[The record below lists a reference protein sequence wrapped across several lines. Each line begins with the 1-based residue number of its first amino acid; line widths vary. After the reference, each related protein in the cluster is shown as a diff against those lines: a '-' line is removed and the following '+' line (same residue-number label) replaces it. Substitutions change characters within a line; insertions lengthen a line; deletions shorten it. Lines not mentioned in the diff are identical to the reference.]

1 MAWISG
7 VGLTP
12 FGRMP
17 GRSAIDWQAVA
28 AEEAL
33 ADAALDRRDVD
44 GVIAGYATTLRHLM
58 PADMLA
64 ERLGIRPAAAFG
76 TSVGGATGLAMLA
89 QAVCL
94 VTAGTARRVLVVA
107 GEDRASGQSTD
118 TSMAA
123 LAQVGHPEYE
133 VPLGAT
139 VPAYYALLASCY
151 LSRHRLRM
159 TDLAPLAVLMRSN
172 AVRHPGA
179 QFRSPITAA
188 DVEESRPVADPL
200 RLLDCCPVSDGGAAF
215 LVTAQPTGPR
225 AVRIAGVGQAHRH
238 QHVSEADLADLG
250 ALRSARQA
258 LSSADVDV
266 SGVDLVGIYDSF
278 TITLALLLEEIGL
291 CRPGTAGAE
300 AAAGYFDST
309 GRLPLNTHGGLLSY
323 GHSGVAGGMAHVVE
337 VITQLRGEAG
347 DRQISRPLRQ
357 ALVHADG
364 GVLSAHVT
372 AVLEAA

>member
-12 FGRMP
+12 FGRLP
-17 GRSAIDWQAVA
+17 GRSAIDWQAAA

-33 ADAALDRRDVD
+33 ADAAVDRRDVD
-44 GVIAGYATTLRHLM
+44 GIIAGYATTLRHLM
-58 PADMLA
+58 PADVLA
-64 ERLGIRPAAAFG
+64 ERLAIRPAAAFG
-76 TSVGGATGLAMLA
+76 TSAGGATGLAMLA
-89 QAVCL
+89 QAVSL
-94 VTAGTARRVLVVA
+94 VTARMARRVLVVA

-123 LAQVGHPEYE
+123 LAQVGHPDYE

-139 VPAYYALLASCY
+139 VPAYYALLASRY
-151 LSRHRLRM
+151 LSRHGLRM
-159 TDLAPLAVLMRSN
+159 TDLAPLAVLMRGH
-172 AVRHPGA
+172 AARHPGA
-179 QFRSPITAA
+179 QFRTPITVA
-188 DVEESRPVADPL
+188 DVAASRPVADPL

-215 LVTAQPTGPR
+215 LVTAQPIGPR
-225 AVRIAGVGQAHRH
+225 AIRIAGIGQAHRH
-238 QHVSEADLADLG
+238 QHVSEADLDDLG
-250 ALRSARQA
+250 ARRSAAQA
-258 LSSADVDV
+258 LRRAGTGI
-266 SGVDLVGIYDSF
+266 SGIDLAGIYDSF

-291 CRPGTAGAE
+291 CPAGTAGAA
-300 AAAGYFDST
+300 AAAGHFAGT
-309 GRLPLNTHGGLLSY
+309 GRLPLNPHGGLLSY

-337 VITQLRGEAG
+337 VTAQLRGEAG
-347 DRQISRPLRQ
+347 DRQVSRPLRR